1 MVRRDGQRL
10 SGLEHEKG
18 IAKSSNT
25 SHSVC
30 AQKDGGD
37 AHTDDI
43 MPLNRY
49 KRAIGRIASRNVRN
63 LILVKLG
70 LGTTTGGALS

>member
-1 MVRRDGQRL
+1 MVRRDGRRL

-18 IAKSSNT
+18 DSKVFQYFTLSERP
-25 SHSVC
+25 
-30 AQKDGGD
+30 KDVGD

-70 LGTTTGGALS
+70 LGTTTGSALS